1 MLLGK
6 EYLAIAAISL
16 VMLIITLLGVHNL
29 HFLSHKAISGS
40 IASYSTKSYL
50 YACIGA

>member
-16 VMLIITLLGVHNL
+16 VMLQCGAILAIYTLLVQL
-29 HFLSHKAISGS
+29 LVA
-40 IASYSTKSYL
+40 
-50 YACIGA
+50 